1 VTGKKPE
8 DRLLQQFH
16 LLEQPVARSALT
28 QADIAQAVSSGI
40 NQLEVTPGSRIA
52 LALGSRGID
61 QIVLVAKTIVAAL
74 RARGAEVFVFPAMGS
89 HGGATGPGQAK
100 VLASLGLTPESLGCE
115 VLSSMDTVRV
125 GTIAGGLPVHLDAH
139 AAAADGIIVVNRVKP
154 HTHFR
159 GPTESGI
166 TKMLAIG
173 AGKHE
178 QALLMHAH
186 GVSGLRDL
194 VPVSAQA
201 LIETGRVIAGVG
213 LIEDGEHRL
222 SRVDVVPAREIS
234 QREPLLLQEARTYM
248 PKLPVSDVDLL
259 IVDRIGKDISG
270 TGMDTN
276 LIGRVR
282 ALDLVAFESPRV
294 RVVYARSLTEGTSGN
309 AIGVG
314 LADLVHRGLVE
325 KIDPHVTAVNAMTG
339 ASPQTA
345 AVPITAQSDREAL
358 EMFTRF
364 LQGARPAEE
373 LRCIRIRDTLSLS
386 RILVSSAIAGK
397 PANRHQ
403 VTPVSVA
410 FDARGD
416 FKPVAGYDV

>member
-1 VTGKKPE
+1 MNLD
-8 DRLLQQFH
+8 DRLLPEFH
-16 LLEQPVARSALT
+16 LLEQPVARSALVR
-28 QADIAQAVSSGI
+28 ADIARAISTGI
-40 NQLEVTPGSRIA
+40 SNLDIAPGSRIA

-61 QIVLVAKTIVAAL
+61 QVVLVAETIVATLHAL
-74 RARGAEVFVFPAMGS
+74 GAEVFVFPAMGS

-100 VLASLGLTPESLGCE
+100 VLASLGLTPQALGCE
-115 VLSSMDTVRV
+115 VLSSMDTVQV
-125 GTIAGGLPVHLDAH
+125 AEFAGGLPVHLDAH
-139 AAAADGIIVVNRVKP
+139 AASADGVIVVNRIKP

-186 GVSGLRDL
+186 GVAGLRDL

-222 SRVDVVPAREIS
+222 SRVEVIPAREIS
-234 QREPLLLQEARTYM
+234 RQEPLLLEEARSSM
-248 PKLPVSDVDLL
+248 PRLPVADVDLL
-259 IVDRIGKDISG
+259 IVDRMGKDISG

-276 LIGRVR
+276 LLGRVR
-282 ALDLVAFESPRV
+282 ALDFVGFETPRV
-294 RVVYARSLTEGTSGN
+294 RVVYARSLTEATSGN

-314 LADLVHRGLVE
+314 LADLVHRRLVE
-325 KIDPHVTAVNAMTG
+325 KIDPQITAINAMTG
-339 ASPQTA
+339 GSPQTA
-345 AVPITAQSDREAL
+345 AVPITAPSDRSAL

-364 LQGARPAEE
+364 LQGASPTNE
-373 LRCIRIRDTLSLS
+373 LHCVRIRDTLSLN
-386 RILVSSAIAGK
+386 RVLVSSAIAAM
-397 PANRHQ
+397 PAHRGR
-403 VTPVSVA
+403 VTPVEGG
-410 FDARGD
+410 FDAHGD
-416 FKPVAGYDV
+416 FRPVPEYDT